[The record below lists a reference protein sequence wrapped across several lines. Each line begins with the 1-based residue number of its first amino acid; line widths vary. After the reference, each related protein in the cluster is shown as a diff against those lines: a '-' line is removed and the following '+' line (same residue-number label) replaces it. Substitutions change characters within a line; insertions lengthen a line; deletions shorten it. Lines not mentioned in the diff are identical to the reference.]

1 MLRSRIFTIC
11 LDCAMYNEKWRSHF
25 MFFSDDT
32 EVERQGEKGRERVL
46 IVGGIVFFMKL
57 ETGRGGG
64 AGVLL
69 AMVAYYGLYNIF

>member
-11 LDCAMYNEKWRSHF
+11 LDCAMYNEKWRSRF

-46 IVGGIVFFMKL
+46 IVGGIVFFY
-57 ETGRGGG
+57 EIGNRARRRGRGIVSYGR
-64 AGVLL
+64 LL
-69 AMVAYYGLYNIF
+69 WFI